1 MSRRSPEAPKPAP
14 RTASPGTASPV
25 PVPGADGVPSTFPR
39 AGRSAPG
46 YDVAQ
51 VDEFLARVRRAYD
64 GEGGAAAIDAASI
77 RHRSFRMRRGGYS
90 PSHVDAA
97 LERLEDAFA
106 ARERE
111 RGVARMGQEA
121 WLRQARDRAAEITG
135 RLSRPDGE
143 KFRRVGRMSGGYD
156 PAEVDRFLIRVQRF
170 FADNRPMSVDEVR
183 QVVFRTRR
191 GGYSEAQVDLLLDAV
206 IDVMLAVR

>member
-1 MSRRSPEAPKPAP
+1 MSRRSAAAAKPTPAP
-14 RTASPGTASPV
+14 APPVSPLPATGGASG
-25 PVPGADGVPSTFPR
+25 TFPR
-39 AGRSAPG
+39 SGRAVPG

-51 VDEFLARVRRAYD
+51 VDAFLAEARRAYD
-64 GEGGAAAIDAASI
+64 GEGDATDGVDAARI
-77 RHRSFRMRRGGYS
+77 RHTSFRMRRGGYS
-90 PSHVDAA
+90 PPHVDAA

-106 ARERE
+106 ERERE
-111 RGVARMGQEA
+111 RDVARLGEEA
-121 WLRQARDRAAEITG
+121 WLRRAHERADEITA
-135 RLSRPDGE
+135 RLARADGE

-156 PAEVDRFLIRVQRF
+156 PAEVDRFLTRVSRF
-170 FADNRPMSVDEVR
+170 FAEGRPMSVDEVR

>member
-1 MSRRSPEAPKPAP
+1 MSRPSREASTPASGS
-14 RTASPGTASPV
+14 AS
-25 PVPGADGVPSTFPR
+25 PVPGADGVPGTFPR
-39 AGRSAPG
+39 AGRSVPG

-51 VDEFLARVRRAYD
+51 VDGFLARARRGYD
-64 GEGGAAAIDAASI
+64 GEGGAAGVDAAAI
-77 RHRSFRMRRGGYS
+77 RHTSFRMRRGGYS

-121 WLRQARDRAAEITG
+121 WLRQARDRADEITG
-135 RLSRPDGE
+135 RLARPDGE

-170 FADNRPMSVDEVR
+170 FSDNRPMSVDEVR

-206 IDVMLAVR
+206 VDVMLAVR